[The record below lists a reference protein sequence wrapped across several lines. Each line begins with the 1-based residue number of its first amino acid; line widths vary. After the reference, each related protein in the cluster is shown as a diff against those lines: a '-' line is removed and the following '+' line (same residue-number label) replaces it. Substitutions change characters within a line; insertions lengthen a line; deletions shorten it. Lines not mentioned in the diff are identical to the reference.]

1 MFGRNPQTKF
11 EDVAR
16 ALNVSKDEVEAAM
29 MSVTPGGPGG
39 LKLEAEEIKIDG
51 KVVKNYKQ
59 NGDTSYTV
67 EFEDGTTDT
76 IYVNQDNWD
85 VINNLKEAES
95 IELNEAKKKKLTADE
110 ANPSELRM
118 GIKVEM
124 EHTDD
129 PKKAEKIAL
138 DHLAENPFY
147 YTQLKLS
154 GVDVKALPSKE
165 KKAVAK
171 KKDEIELV
179 DKANQMKTPKGFEKA
194 KASAN
199 KAKKETN
206 SGVKGVKELTHTA
219 KRAKGVKGVMAP
231 TGGKMKK
238 IKEGQLNEGG
248 EWTITGTL
256 TKDEQDKLKDTI
268 GNYTLKTQETD
279 DTIETTISHS
289 MYNDKTLEHAIKQV
303 RGMLPQKKQVGYT
316 VGFDDV
322 LQSKL
327 ESAIHEILNEI
338 FDGRDNMSVTDD
350 ISEIK
355 AKNIAPGQEFVLS
368 ADLGEFKK
376 GEKVIVDSVEE
387 DGADIRIVLINEE
400 GIKDDFYL
408 DPNDDIELV

>member
-1 MFGRNPQTKF
+1 LGYKLGEWFLDTFPEKAARFFKTYSDEDPGEYVQRLGNQLVNMFLVGGSM
-11 EDVAR
+11 VGLGA
-16 ALNVSKDEVEAAM
+16 
-29 MSVTPGGPGG
+29 SVT
-39 LKLEAEEIKIDG
+39 
-51 KVVKNYKQ
+51 Y
-59 NGDTSYTV
+59 
-67 EFEDGTTDT
+67 
-76 IYVNQDNWD
+76 
-85 VINNLKEAES
+85 NNLKDKIKAKFGRS
-95 IELNEAKKKKLTADE
+95 NSNLSEAKKKKLTADE

-124 EHTDD
+124 EEHTDD

-165 KKAVAK
+165 KKAIAS
-171 KKDEIELV
+171 KKDETELI
-179 DKANQMKTPKGFEKA
+179 DKANQMKTPKGVEKI

-206 SGVKGVKELTHTA
+206 KLVKGVKELTHTA

-231 TGGKMKK
+231 TGSKMKK

-350 ISEIK
+350 ISEIN

-376 GEKVIVDSVEE
+376 GEKVIVDSIEE